1 MVKSDLVNEVFESLP
16 RSYKN
21 KLNRRVVQKIV
32 DLTFES
38 IIAATLQGEE
48 VKIYGFGN
56 FRPVIKAPHWA
67 YSAQCKG
74 TKMSRPYAM
83 MSFKMSKGWKETF
96 KRILAKGKVVHGKV
110 RIPAGEEGRED
121 QDCRGEG
128 AVP

>member
-16 RSYKN
+16 TSYRN
-21 KLNRRVVQKIV
+21 RLNRRVVQKII
-32 DLTFES
+32 DLAFES

-96 KRILAKGKVVHGKV
+96 KRILAKGKIVHGKV
-110 RIPAGEEGRED
+110 RIPAGKERSED
-121 QDCRGEG
+121 QDSCREG
-128 AVP
+128 SVP